1 MSTVFYDCFDSPI
14 GTLTIAADQAGLRQ
28 VLFAQHRYPAR
39 GQADWQHAPDAPVLI
54 EPRRQLL
61 QYLHGQRRHFEL
73 LLAPEGTPF
82 QSQVWKTLAQIPFA
96 STWSYGQLAG
106 QIGKT
111 QAQQTE
117 GVHVQQAL
125 LNAAGQKR
133 ADVKVRTVNEA
144 EASSEGPD
152 QVTDKGKRESRPRE
166 RSGPGKRAAGI

>member
-73 LLAPEGTPF
+73 LLREGNREALLDRLDQWRTAQQDARPIAARLARISAPTLLLWGAQDRLLPLADARGF
-82 QSQVWKTLAQIPFA
+82 IGRLPQARLQVFDKLGHVPQEEDAAATLALVKPFF
-96 STWSYGQLAG
+96 GL
-106 QIGKT
+106 
-111 QAQQTE
+111 
-117 GVHVQQAL
+117 
-125 LNAAGQKR
+125 R
-133 ADVKVRTVNEA
+133 
-144 EASSEGPD
+144 
-152 QVTDKGKRESRPRE
+152 
-166 RSGPGKRAAGI
+166 

>member
-106 QIGKT
+106 QIGRPTAVRAVGAAIGRNPLPIVLPCHRVIGSQGALTGFAGGLAVK
-111 QAQQTE
+111 
-117 GVHVQQAL
+117 QAL
-125 LNAAGQKR
+125 LSLERRHTGAQFP
-133 ADVKVRTVNEA
+133 A
-144 EASSEGPD
+144 ELPS
-152 QVTDKGKRESRPRE
+152 
-166 RSGPGKRAAGI
+166 